1 MHTALPIL
9 QNGEIGR
16 LTGLTRLHLFNNQ
29 LTSLPVEFGNLTDL
43 RQLNLSY
50 NPLTTPPMEVC
61 EEGITAIRAYFLEHP
76 TESKS
81 DSKSEAKTMQPVAS
95 EEAVNGGLPTY
106 DEAADSDSGDAHG
119 EAGLP
124 SYDEAVG
131 SKE

>member
-1 MHTALPIL
+1 
-9 QNGEIGR
+9 
-16 LTGLTRLHLFNNQ
+16 
-29 LTSLPVEFGNLTDL
+29 
-43 RQLNLSY
+43 
-50 NPLTTPPMEVC
+50 MEVC
-61 EEGITAIRAYFLEHP
+61 EEGIAAISTYFLEHP

-95 EEAVNGGLPTY
+95 EEAVSGAGAVNGGLPSS
-106 DEAADSDSGDAHG
+106 DEAVDSDSGDAHG